1 MAQLVVSVDD
11 ISLLRNIQNAISLLR
26 GVSEVKL
33 ATDESEVLNEK
44 TVEAI
49 EASRRGELIYCSD
62 FDDYLAKVR

>member
-33 ATDESEVLNEK
+33 ATDDSEILNET
-44 TVEAI
+44 TVKAI
-49 EASRRGELIYCSD
+49 EASRRGELTYCSD
-62 FDDYLAKVR
+62 FDDYLAKVK